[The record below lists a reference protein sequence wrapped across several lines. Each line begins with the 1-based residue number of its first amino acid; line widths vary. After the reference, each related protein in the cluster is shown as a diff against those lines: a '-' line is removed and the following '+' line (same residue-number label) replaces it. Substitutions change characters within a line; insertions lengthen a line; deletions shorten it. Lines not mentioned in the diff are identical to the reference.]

1 MDWQEVL
8 KKAMR
13 LERDGREFYLRA
25 AQLSEDE
32 EIKKM
37 FRKLADDE
45 LSHYNYLQREYAE
58 ILCNNRWCEI
68 PDLETVEPVDV
79 EEPVFPLDKDLEET
93 LPDDASL
100 EDVLLFALTAED
112 ATVDLYKKSAEAVEN
127 PSAKELFSN
136 LAAVEMRHFSTVL
149 QRYES
154 RYHYP
159 R

>member
-8 KKAMR
+8 KRAMR
-13 LERDGREFYLRA
+13 LEQDGREFYLRA

-32 EIKKM
+32 EIRQM

-58 ILCNNRWCEI
+58 ILCSNRWCEI
-68 PDLETVEPVDV
+68 PDLEDVEPIDV
-79 EEPVFPLDKDLEET
+79 KEPIFPLDKDLSET

-100 EDVLLFALTAED
+100 EDTLLFALTAED
-112 ATVDLYKKSAEAVEN
+112 ATVELYQESAEKVEDPN
-127 PSAKELFSN
+127 AKALFSN

-154 RYHYP
+154 RYSYP